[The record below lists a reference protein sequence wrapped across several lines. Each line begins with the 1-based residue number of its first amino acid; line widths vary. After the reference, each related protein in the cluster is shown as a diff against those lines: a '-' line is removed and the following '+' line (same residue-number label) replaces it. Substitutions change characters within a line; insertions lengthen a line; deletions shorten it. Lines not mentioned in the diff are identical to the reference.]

1 MLKDSAIWCRFSFRS
16 SIFKQI
22 VTMGSWDQT
31 YSSSRIFVCFL
42 QVHWARANVRSECHH
57 CEWSIAPHWVWSGWG
72 SWRASDMH
80 EASLTVIAVRKG
92 GWTVDFSGYGAK
104 AVLPPGD
111 SLFFSSCMG
120 SSYLLRGKGPVG
132 LRNKRAVQLEDTRPS
147 LISCIGS
154 WFCQSCEWLPSPDFQ
169 GAWNKLLIAFHTW
182 Y

>member
-111 SLFFSSCMG
+111 SLFFPAAWAPPT
-120 SSYLLRGKGPVG
+120 SYEAKDLWAYATNERYNWKTRGQVWFLASVHGFAKAVNGCPV
-132 LRNKRAVQLEDTRPS
+132 LTFRVHETN
-147 LISCIGS
+147 
-154 WFCQSCEWLPSPDFQ
+154 
-169 GAWNKLLIAFHTW
+169 